1 MREALDLA
9 RQGRGLVSPNPM
21 VGAVVVRDGQVVGRG
36 FHTYAGVDH
45 AEVLAL
51 AQAGDAAKGATM
63 YVSLEPCSHQGR
75 TAACAD
81 AVIQSGIKSVVAA
94 AEDPNPLVRGDGFRK
109 LREAGVQVTVASE
122 FSAEAAKLNEPFFH
136 FMRTGR
142 PLVTLKTAITLDG
155 KISAPDDN
163 RGWITSERARAH
175 VQQLRHDQDA
185 ILTGIG
191 TVLADDPLLTDRSG
205 LARCRPL
212 LRIVMDSQV
221 QLSADSKMARSAG
234 GDLVVVTTS
243 ASSPER
249 RKILEGRGIRVL
261 VFDGPGGRADMRS
274 LVNWLAGEK
283 YQSLLIEAGSKVN
296 WTALESGLVDRVFFY
311 YGPKILG
318 GMEALPLAGGIG
330 RRRRADAIR
339 IHNISIH
346 HARFQRG
353 PIELASRLDH
363 QTQVALPAQPF
374 HDAAQVGAPARAVE
388 HQHLHAA
395 PFQQLAPVRT
405 GSARSYHQQIAARR
419 AHHFRIQGQAQQRIH
434 HDPQERPAPRMPGAI
449 A

>member
-1 MREALDLA
+1 MNSVFMREALDLA

-51 AQAGDAAKGATM
+51 AQAGGSAKGATM
-63 YVSLEPCSHQGR
+63 YVTLEPCSHQGR

-81 AVIQSGIKSVVAA
+81 AVIQAGIASVVAA
-94 AEDPNPLVRGDGFRK
+94 AEDPNPLVRGDGFRR
-109 LREAGVQVTVASE
+109 LREAGVEVAVANE
-122 FSAEAAKLNEPFFH
+122 FTAEAAKLNEAFFH

-205 LARCRPL
+205 LVRCRPL
-212 LRIVMDSQV
+212 LRIVMDSQ
-221 QLSADSKMARSAG
+221 LRLPADSKMARSAG

-243 ASSPER
+243 ASSAER
-249 RKILEGRGIRVL
+249 RKMLEGRGIRVL
-261 VFDGPGGRADMRS
+261 VFDGPGGRADLRS
-274 LVNWLAGEK
+274 LINWLAGEK
-283 YQSLLIEAGSKVN
+283 YQSLLIEAGSKIN
-296 WTALESGLVDRVFFY
+296 WTALESGLVDRVYFY

-318 GMEALPLAGGIG
+318 GLEALPLAGGIG
-330 RRRRADAIR
+330 RRRRSDAIR
-339 IHNISIH
+339 VRNITIHSIPPDE
-346 HARFQRG
+346 F
-353 PIELASRLDH
+353 
-363 QTQVALPAQPF
+363 
-374 HDAAQVGAPARAVE
+374 AVE
-388 HQHLHAA
+388 GYLDVHGDH
-395 PFQQLAPVRT
+395 
-405 GSARSYHQQIAARR
+405 
-419 AHHFRIQGQAQQRIH
+419 
-434 HDPQERPAPRMPGAI
+434 
-449 A
+449 